1 MPVAADA
8 PQAFGPLAAGPSLTD
23 ATAEL
28 LRERIFRGSFR
39 PGARLVEAEIARQ
52 LGISR
57 GPVREA
63 IAMLRAE
70 GLAREA
76 PRKGSF
82 VAQLSVDDVREIYE
96 LRSALEGQ
104 AARLLC
110 RTGSEAAFAGLRR
123 RLEELRAATKRDD
136 RRQFAEVD
144 FQLHEQLCREAGN
157 GRIHRLWVNQVGVLR
172 TLVRMEVTSQYESL
186 QPLLEEHERLIEE
199 IASRVPDRADA
210 ACRRHA
216 SEALERVS
224 GLMPAAEEAPQRS
237 S

>member
-1 MPVAADA
+1 MSVALDA
-8 PQAFGPLAAGPSLTD
+8 SKPFEPLASGPSLTE
-23 ATAEL
+23 ATVEL
-28 LRERIFRGSFR
+28 LRERILNGSFR

-70 GLAREA
+70 GLVHET
-76 PRKGSF
+76 PRRGSF
-82 VAQLSVDDVREIYE
+82 VAQLSIDDVREIYE

-110 RTGSEAAFAGLRR
+110 KTGTEAAFAGLRQ
-123 RLEELRAATKRDD
+123 RLKELRAPTTVDD

-157 GRIHRLWVNQVGVLR
+157 ARIHKLWVNQVGVLR
-172 TLVRMEVTSQYESL
+172 TLVRMEVTSQYETL
-186 QPLLEEHERLIEE
+186 GPLLKEHERLIAE
-199 IASRVPDRADA
+199 IASRDPERADA
-210 ACRRHA
+210 ACRQHA

-224 GLMPAAEEAPQRS
+224 GLMSAPGES
-237 S
+237 PEP

>member
-1 MPVAADA
+1 MSVALD
-8 PQAFGPLAAGPSLTD
+8 PKPLEPLASGPSLTL
-23 ATAEL
+23 ATAEI
-28 LRERIFRGSFR
+28 LRERILNGTFP

-63 IAMLRAE
+63 IATLRAE
-70 GLAREA
+70 GLVHEA

-82 VAQLSVDDVREIYE
+82 VAQLSADDVREIYE

-110 RTGSEAAFAGLRR
+110 KTGTEAAFAGLTQ
-123 RLEELRAATKRDD
+123 RLGELRDAAKKDD

-144 FQLHEQLCREAGN
+144 FQLHEHLCRAAGN
-157 GRIHRLWVNQVGVLR
+157 GRIYKLWVNQVGVLR
-172 TLVRMEVTSQYESL
+172 TLVRMEVTSQYETL
-186 QPLLEEHERLIEE
+186 GPLLEEHERLITE
-199 IASRVPDRADA
+199 IASRDPDRADA

-216 SEALERVS
+216 AEALERVS
-224 GLMPAAEEAPQRS
+224 GLMPAADEAP
-237 S
+237 